1 MIYLIAGYETLKDN
15 NGNYYPRLA
24 LKIGYTRDNR
34 GTKRFSMYRTR
45 NPGVDV
51 ILTIPDLGEDIEHFL
66 HKRFEKHKLGRN
78 REWFTYQQEI
88 IDYLKKIKDGEID
101 VTKNMRASELLDK
114 YKVTDV
120 SLVPL
125 LEKWDKV
132 GDDIFKKAEF
142 CLKYGNFSF
151 TPGLTAEE
159 CKFIIDFPKKD
170 EIPKFF
176 EEFDK
181 LKTST
186 EKLKFLS
193 NYPCDPDTKRM
204 ICYQLTKEK
213 FIEYVNTLGWD
224 RAKACGYNQ
233 TKLKAEFG
241 IASFNQDPLDARIYR
256 EFHEGD
262 CISNVDLK
270 AKIITIYD
278 ELGYNKLAKA
288 TEILRWFE
296 VKKIK
301 LKDSSGKWIHGLE
314 LMKKKA

>member
-34 GTKRFSMYRTR
+34 GTKRFSMYRTY

-142 CLKYGNFSF
+142 CLRYGNFSF

-176 EEFDK
+176 EKFDK

-213 FIEYVNTLGWD
+213 FIEIRKYPRMGS
-224 RAKACGYNQ
+224 C
-233 TKLKAEFG
+233 
-241 IASFNQDPLDARIYR
+241 
-256 EFHEGD
+256 
-262 CISNVDLK
+262 
-270 AKIITIYD
+270 
-278 ELGYNKLAKA
+278 
-288 TEILRWFE
+288 
-296 VKKIK
+296 
-301 LKDSSGKWIHGLE
+301 
-314 LMKKKA
+314 